1 MTNLS
6 GIRAHIDNSP
16 GDLREYVEKNATK
29 PKVFYN
35 HDAPENYRAATIG
48 GDVITDSKSKY
59 FEHFIFADYLSN
71 ELFAYDFINDQ
82 LKILPIQTLGSPVTS
97 VTVDDNNFDN
107 IFITIRSGAILQVQL
122 P

>member
-1 MTNLS
+1 MTW
-6 GIRAHIDNSP
+6 
-16 GDLREYVEKNATK
+16 
-29 PKVFYN
+29 
-35 HDAPENYRAATIG
+35 
-48 GDVITDSKSKY
+48 SKIEV